1 MVNVFFLQPT
11 IDFNGFS
18 MVPDHWSKDAMVSMD
33 RPGLIWEQT
42 VTDIFCVQ
50 AKEVRPEQS
59 FDHENH
65 VQVSNTISCQT
76 KKSSSVLRFD
86 PNEARHN

>member
-1 MVNVFFLQPT
+1 M
-11 IDFNGFS
+11 INGS
-18 MVPDHWSKDAMVSMD
+18 CDDYM
-33 RPGLIWEQT
+33 GTET
-42 VTDIFCVQ
+42 VTDIFRVQ
-50 AKEVRPEQS
+50 AKKVRPERS

-65 VQVSNTISCQT
+65 VQVSNTISWQT

>member
-1 MVNVFFLQPT
+1 M
-11 IDFNGFS
+11 INGS
-18 MVPDHWSKDAMVSMD
+18 CDDYM
-33 RPGLIWEQT
+33 GTET
-42 VTDIFCVQ
+42 VTDIFRVQ